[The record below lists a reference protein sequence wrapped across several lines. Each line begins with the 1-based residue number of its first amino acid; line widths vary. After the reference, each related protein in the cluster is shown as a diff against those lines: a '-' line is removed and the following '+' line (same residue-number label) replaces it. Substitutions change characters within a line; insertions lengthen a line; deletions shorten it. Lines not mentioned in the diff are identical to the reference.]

1 MVFVS
6 AGGIFFYEHGSP
18 LPSMGSFSYLYA
30 EEGDFQEHSKIS
42 ELRVSAGTPSTSLVN
57 C

>member
-30 EEGDFQEHSKIS
+30 EEGDLQEHSKIS